1 MPYNASLA
9 VALGYLEISG
19 GIDASSTP
27 TTTQATAMWNGVYTD
42 LLAMWGACGV
52 TIAAGTN
59 SELKARD
66 IEAMLTS
73 AKVGEANEIQNE
85 GVVSEH
91 TRFLLEQ
98 GNIAAEKMCGYEYA
112 LSLGATVVRKGPR
125 PRSMATKYP
134 NEALDTTDYE
144 SPLQDVWER
153 DMDL

>member
-1 MPYNASLA
+1 MPYNTSLA
-9 VALGYLEISG
+9 VALGYLEISA

-42 LLAMWGACGV
+42 MLARWGACGV
-52 TIAAGTN
+52 TIAASTD
-59 SELKARD
+59 SETKARD

-85 GVVSEH
+85 GKVSEH
-91 TRFLLEQ
+91 TRFILKE
-98 GNIAAEKMCGYEYA
+98 GEAAAEKMCGYEYA
-112 LSLGATVVRKGPR
+112 LALGATVTRKGPR

-134 NEALDTTDYE
+134 NPALDTTDYE